1 MKTID
6 LTPLKNIQLQ
16 AEPAFFPP
24 AIGWWIV
31 FITFFILVVVFLV
44 CFYLYYTSPKK
55 YSLRV
60 LKNLYE
66 QNLSPVEF
74 GIEISKL
81 LKRVSLFAFPNE
93 DVAYL
98 SGKDWK
104 LFLMTH
110 APGSLNAQQA
120 EFISEVAYLPMQK
133 AVAINQDTLYTA
145 VKEWI
150 GRILTKG

>member
-1 MKTID
+1 MQTID

-16 AEPAFFPP
+16 TEPAFFPP
-24 AIGWWIV
+24 AIGWWLILITV
-31 FITFFILVVVFLV
+31 FIFIVGSVIW
-44 CFYLYYTSPKK
+44 FYLYYTSPKQ
-55 YSLRV
+55 YSLRL

-66 QNLSPVEF
+66 QSLTPIEF

-81 LKRVSLFAFPNE
+81 LKRVALFAFPKE
-93 DVAYL
+93 DIASL

-120 EFISEVAYLPMQK
+120 EFISEVAYLPVQK

-150 GRILTKG
+150 YRVLTKG